1 MEKNCEKIRDFCV
14 RFGGKIENG
23 IEVSTNSRL
32 LLVPQRRGPT
42 MLVAHKQH
50 EKVTKEGVKFALNI
64 I

>member
-1 MEKNCEKIRDFCV
+1 M

-32 LLVPQRRGPT
+32 PLVPQRRGPT
-42 MLVAHKQH
+42 TLMAHKQH